1 MIKLGRD
8 SVAHL
13 YIFSFNQNILGNKN
27 KLIINIQGVSKQMR
41 KTSGGDSLFKI
52 KGSLLYK
59 RWVKSQPLGRY
70 RGTKMAEK

>member
-1 MIKLGRD
+1 MATPTANTKTHTDESNRNLTG
-8 SVAHL
+8 
-13 YIFSFNQNILGNKN
+13 ILWPD
-27 KLIINIQGVSKQMR
+27 IQGVSKQMR

-52 KGSLLYK
+52 KGSLLHK

>member
-1 MIKLGRD
+1 MKTIETL
-8 SVAHL
+8 
-13 YIFSFNQNILGNKN
+13 IFLRRVTITPILN
-27 KLIINIQGVSKQMR
+27 LLLIQGVSKQMR

-52 KGSLLYK
+52 KGSLLHK